1 MKILIIA
8 VLMLSF
14 TGTVYAEKCRVKNS
28 WGSYVYV
35 DCERGGTYVE
45 TLS

>member
-1 MKILIIA
+1 MRNLIIA

-14 TGTVYAEKCRVKNS
+14 TGIVYAEKCRVKNS
-28 WGSYVYV
+28 WGSYV

>member
-1 MKILIIA
+1 MKNLIIA

-14 TGTVYAEKCRVKNS
+14 TGIVYAEKCRVKNS
-28 WGSYVYV
+28 WASYVYV